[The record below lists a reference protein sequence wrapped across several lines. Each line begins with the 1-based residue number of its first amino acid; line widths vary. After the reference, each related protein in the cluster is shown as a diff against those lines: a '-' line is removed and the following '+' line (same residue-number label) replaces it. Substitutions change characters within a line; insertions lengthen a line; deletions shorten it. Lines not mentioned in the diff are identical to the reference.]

1 MCDVVEKWTIGDGW
15 DSCVICSIVL
25 CFSLCYLSHN
35 SWLCFGVSPSVLGL
49 VVFLLGHVVV
59 DRLCFCVLP
68 SWHFCKNSWWY
79 LFWYMIIMDIPGY
92 VYPPFYQCGF
102 AIFSDFIRESFIDMA
117 VRQLQP
123 TSFNLS
129 TILSER
135 KCLFVCFYVSVSK
148 TFTPTTPLRFYQWE
162 SGAGLYFSPI
172 YWCGSAIHRLSVRT
186 SRELRDSMLGG
197 TPLRRD
203 QEGGPLGRV
212 VQYGVVM
219 LP

>member
-35 SWLCFGVSPSVLGL
+35 SSLCFGVSPSVLGL
-49 VVFLLGHVVV
+49 VVSFLVTSWWTGSAFVSYQAGTFVKLLGGT
-59 DRLCFCVLP
+59 F
-68 SWHFCKNSWWY
+68 S
-79 LFWYMIIMDIPGY
+79 DIWLWIYPGY
-92 VYPPFYQCGF
+92 GYPPFYQCGF